1 MIAYL
6 IAAPGEPQD
15 SPTVHRPQ
23 QSTRKAIV
31 VCGAVP
37 AAVVA
42 TGMASTWD
50 GVLHA
55 ARARGARLCAAC
67 WGNP

>member
-1 MIAYL
+1 MIGYL
-6 IAAPGEPQD
+6 IAAPVEPQD
-15 SPTVHRPQ
+15 APVVHSPQ

-31 VCGAVP
+31 VCRAVLGR
-37 AAVVA
+37 VVA